1 MIPNHIKIGNAEK
14 FISQYISE
22 HSFSKIGFLVDS
34 NSADHCLKQIEQ
46 KFSFDFHVITI
57 SDGEENKNLST
68 CEKVWQELINLKFDR
83 NSLLINVGGGVVCD
97 LGGFVASTYMRGIDF
112 INVPTT
118 LLSQVD
124 ASVGGKLGVDFN
136 NLKNIIGTFKEPSC
150 VIIDTNFLKT
160 LSEKELKSGFAEVI
174 KHCLIRDKK
183 MFDKISKF
191 IWSENNWD
199 EIIKHSISIKSEV
212 VNKDLK
218 ESGLRK
224 ILNFGHTIGHAIET
238 TYLNKYKK
246 MLHGEAISIGL
257 ICESYISYHHQK
269 INSSDL
275 KLITDYIFNIYKLPK
290 LDSVET
296 IVQNTYHDKKNI
308 NQNIKICILNGI
320 GDCEYDIKI
329 NEDLIYK
336 SLEYY
341 NQKCDE

>member
-1 MIPNHIKIGNAEK
+1 
-14 FISQYISE
+14 
-22 HSFSKIGFLVDS
+22 
-34 NSADHCLKQIEQ
+34 
-46 KFSFDFHVITI
+46 
-57 SDGEENKNLST
+57 
-68 CEKVWQELINLKFDR
+68 
-83 NSLLINVGGGVVCD
+83 
-97 LGGFVASTYMRGIDF
+97 
-112 INVPTT
+112 
-118 LLSQVD
+118 
-124 ASVGGKLGVDFN
+124 
-136 NLKNIIGTFKEPSC
+136 
-150 VIIDTNFLKT
+150 
-160 LSEKELKSGFAEVI
+160 
-174 KHCLIRDKK
+174 
-183 MFDKISKF
+183 
-191 IWSENNWD
+191 
-199 EIIKHSISIKSEV
+199 
-212 VNKDLK
+212 
-218 ESGLRK
+218 
-224 ILNFGHTIGHAIET
+224 
-238 TYLNKYKK
+238 

>member
-1 MIPNHIKIGNAEK
+1 MISNHIKIGNAEK

-136 NLKNIIGTFKEPSC
+136 NLKNLIGIFKEPSC

-191 IWSENNWD
+191 MWSENNWD
-199 EIIKHSISIKSEV
+199 EIIKHSISIKSGV
-212 VNKDLK
+212 VKKDLK

-238 TYLNKYKK
+238 TYLDKK
-246 MLHGEAISIGL
+246 KLLHGEAIAIGM
-257 ICESYISYHHQK
+257 ICEAFISNQHKKIDKDDLEIITKYILRVY
-269 INSSDL
+269 D
-275 KLITDYIFNIYKLPK
+275 LPK
-290 LDSVET
+290 LDFFNT
-296 IVQNTYHDKKNI
+296 IIKNTYHDKKNI
-308 NQNIKICILNGI
+308 SQNIRSSLLVGI
-320 GDCEYDIKI
+320 GSCDYDITIEPDLI
-329 NEDLIYK
+329 NE

-341 NQKCDE
+341 NRRCDE